1 MKALVTGGGGFL
13 GFEIAKKLVKR
24 GDSVRSFSRSE
35 HPQLREIR
43 VEQVIG
49 DLADPQAV
57 ASAVADCDV
66 VIHTAAKAGMW
77 GDYQEYYRPNVL
89 GTQNIVAACLK
100 HKVHHLV
107 FTSSPSVVFN
117 GSDME
122 GMNEAAPYPN
132 HFVTHYPK
140 TKAIAEQHVLA
151 ANSAQLT
158 TVALRPHLIW
168 GPGDHHLLPRFESRA
183 RTGKLCRIGHLN
195 KRIDTLYI
203 ENAADAHILAADG
216 LLQDKPIAGK
226 AYFISQGEPVEIW
239 EMINQLLLAAGAPI
253 VTKTISKPVAM
264 AFAWITE
271 MMHQVSGNQNEPF
284 ITRFVVTGLSTSH
297 WFNIDAARQDLG
309 YTPKISTAEGLRL
322 LREHISKTRI
332 QATSRQE

>member
-24 GDSVRSFSRSE
+24 GDSVRSFSRNE
-35 HPQLREIR
+35 HPQLREIN
-43 VEQVIG
+43 VEQITG

-57 ASAVADCDV
+57 GRAIAGCDV

-77 GDYQEYYRPNVL
+77 GDYEEYYRPNVL

-117 GSDME
+117 GNDME
-122 GMNEAAPYPN
+122 GMNETAPYSS
-132 HFVTHYPK
+132 HFATHYPK
-140 TKAIAEQHVLA
+140 TKAIAEQQVLA
-151 ANSAQLT
+151 ANSSQFS

-183 RTGKLCRIGHLN
+183 RAGKLCRITPLN

-216 LLQDKPIAGK
+216 LFQKRPIAGK

-239 EMINQLLLAAGAPI
+239 EMINQLLLAAGAPV
-253 VTKTISKPVAM
+253 VTRTVSKPVAM
-264 AFAWITE
+264 AFAWMTE
-271 MMHQVSGNQNEPF
+271 MMHRISRNQNEPF

-297 WFNIDAARQDLG
+297 WFNIDAARHDLG
-309 YTPKISTAEGLRL
+309 YVPKISTTEGLRL
-322 LREHISKTRI
+322 LREHIEKHGFKPSL
-332 QATSRQE
+332 A